1 MSARVLTQSM
11 IDACLKIDSKSIPP
25 ENAEELAVVLP
36 QTQFLLEDTAV
47 GVGSEYKSYGTRLEI
62 RPSSFQSALKDKS
75 PQDWITETG
84 YTPLLVE
91 VIILSATVS
100 TFLKTTGNGVAG
112 KRETVLVPKE
122 LTVVLEDEKVI
133 KECHV
138 SAPTSNKN
146 SNPRSVITDKTT
158 ALRVLQLDA
167 SLRSKG
173 MSRSQ
178 AEDEGMLFQIQF
190 EDVFTEWNEKD
201 LFGVISFLLPPSR
214 LLQTVD
220 IDVGMRLVRVKD
232 KTPTE

>member
-1 MSARVLTQSM
+1 M

-36 QTQFLLEDTAV
+36 QTQFLLKDTV
-47 GVGSEYKSYGTRLEI
+47 VGSENKSYGTRLEI
-62 RPSSFQSALKDKS
+62 RPSSFKSALKDKS
-75 PQDWITETG
+75 PKEWINETG
-84 YTPLLVE
+84 YRPLLVE

-100 TFLKTTGNGVAG
+100 TFLKTTGNSVAG

-122 LTVVLEDEKVI
+122 LTVVLEDKKAIE
-133 KECHV
+133 ESHV
-138 SAPTSNKN
+138 SVPTSNKN
-146 SNPRSVITDKTT
+146 PDPRSVITDETT

-190 EDVFTEWNEKD
+190 EDVFTTWENED

-232 KTPTE
+232 TTTTE